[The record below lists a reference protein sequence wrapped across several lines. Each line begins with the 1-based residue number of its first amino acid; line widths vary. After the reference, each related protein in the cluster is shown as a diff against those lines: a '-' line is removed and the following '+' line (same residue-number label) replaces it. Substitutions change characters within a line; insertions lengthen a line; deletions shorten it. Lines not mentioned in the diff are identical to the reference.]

1 LTLRQVNQSANGDHW
16 LSLGIYRFRGDG
28 DDYVPLAD
36 ITSERYVSRLI
47 AFDAVKWEP
56 R

>member
-1 LTLRQVNQSANGDHW
+1 VS
-16 LSLGIYRFRGDG
+16 
-28 DDYVPLAD
+28 LAD
-36 ITSERYVSRLI
+36 ITHEPYVSRLI